1 MKKLTGNEIRKMWC
15 EFWESKGHTIIES
28 ASLIPNDDP
37 TILWINAGVTPLKKY
52 FDGTI
57 VPDNKRLAS
66 IQKCIRTN
74 DIENVGLT
82 ARHQTFF
89 EMLGN
94 FSIGDYFKKEA
105 ITWAFEF
112 LTDSKWLDIPK
123 EKLYMTIYP
132 EDREAYNTWRGLG
145 VEKEHI
151 ILLNDNFW
159 EIGPGPSG
167 PDSEIFYDRGIEYDP
182 NKMGLD
188 LLRQDIEND
197 RYVEIWNNVFSQY
210 NATPGLDRR
219 SYPEL
224 PHKNIDTG
232 MGLER
237 MASILQEVPSN
248 FDTDLFMPIINKISE
263 ISGVKYTGQ
272 MEFKIIADHIRTV
285 TVALADGANFGNS
298 GRDYILRRLL
308 RRAVRYGKKIGIDR
322 MFASD
327 LALVVA
333 EVMYEAYPYINEKIN
348 IIIQKINIEEELFNH
363 TLVNGEKRLQE
374 LFMSESKKISGEDA
388 FKLYDTYGFPFEL
401 TEEYA
406 KEKGFSVS
414 REEFEQYMT
423 EQKELAR
430 NSRENYSSMNKQNEE
445 LLNFENTNEFVGY
458 DELEVNTKILNLY
471 DGEKFVDSLTNEG
484 YIVLEKTPLYIESGG
499 QISDRGTIIDGSIKI
514 KVIGGFKGPNKQ
526 LFHKVTFVGTINVND
541 EVVAKVDKKFRN
553 KISKNHSATHLLQKA
568 LQEILGSDVHQAGSK
583 VDNKRLRFDFKYDGD
598 ISHEQL
604 IAVENLVN
612 KKIQSDVLTVTQ
624 NMNIDEAKKMGAM
637 ALFNEK
643 YGKVVRVVNI
653 VDSIELCGGTHVK
666 KSSDIGRFAII
677 SLESKGQNVY
687 RIEATTGDNIKREL
701 FEQIKPYNEDMMK
714 LLSKAKKIV
723 ADASSEGI
731 ILDFN
736 VKINNDKPKNY
747 QDILFNLNEVNNIK
761 KAVMDLEKEYYNQ
774 KSKKLLEH
782 LDDFLEKQKK
792 INDINTLI
800 IKTENADVP
809 VLKDMLDKLQ
819 NKINGFVFIANVNE
833 SNVNYLAKS
842 SKELSNTIDCGKIVK
857 EVSIESNGNGG
868 GSKVFATGGG
878 NKIDKVDDILIEIE
892 NIIAGL

>member
-15 EFWESKGHTIIES
+15 EFWESKGHTVIES
-28 ASLIPNDDP
+28 ASLIPSDDP
-37 TILWINAGVTPLKKY
+37 TVLWINAGVTPLKKY

-57 VPDNKRLAS
+57 VPDNKRIAS

-74 DIENVGLT
+74 DIENVGIT

-112 LTDSKWLDIPK
+112 LTDSKWLDISK
-123 EKLYMTIYP
+123 DRLYITIYSL
-132 EDREAYNTWRGLG
+132 DREAYNTWRGLG

-151 ILLNDNFW
+151 ILLESNFW

-167 PDSEIFYDRGIEYDP
+167 PDSEIFYDRGEDFDP
-182 NKMGLD
+182 DKIGLD
-188 LLRQDIEND
+188 LLRKEIEND

-210 NATPGLDRR
+210 NATPGLDRS

-272 MEFKIIADHIRTV
+272 MEFKIIADHVRTI

-308 RRAVRYGKKIGIDR
+308 RRAIRYGKKIGIDR
-322 MFASD
+322 MFVSD
-327 LALVVA
+327 LVLIVA
-333 EVMYEAYPYINEKIN
+333 EVMCDAYPYINEKIN

-374 LFMSESKKISGEDA
+374 LFMNTDKKISGEDA
-388 FKLYDTYGFPFEL
+388 FRLYDTYGFPFEL

-406 KEKGFSVS
+406 KEKGFIVS
-414 REEFEQYMT
+414 REEFEQYMN

-430 NSRENYSSMNKQNEE
+430 NSRENYSSMNIQNEE
-445 LLNFENTNEFVGY
+445 LLNFDNNNEFVGY
-458 DELEVNTKILNLY
+458 EKLETKTQILNLY
-471 DGEKFVDSLTNEG
+471 DGEKFVDSLTNDG
-484 YIVLEKTPLYIESGG
+484 YIVLEKTPFYIESGG
-499 QISDRGTIIDGSIKI
+499 QVSDRGTITDGDIKI

-526 LFHKVTFVGTINVND
+526 YFHQVSFKGTIKVND
-541 EVVAKVDKKFRN
+541 KVVAKVDKRFRD
-553 KISKNHSATHLLQKA
+553 KVSRNHSATHLLQKS
-568 LQEILGSDVHQAGSK
+568 LQEILSSEVHQAGSK

-604 IAVENLVN
+604 IAVEKLVN
-612 KKIQSDVLTVTQ
+612 KKIQKDVLTVIQ
-624 NMNIDEAKKMGAM
+624 NMNIDEAKKTGAM
-637 ALFNEK
+637 ALFDEK

-653 VDSIELCGGTHVK
+653 VDSTELCGGTHVK

-687 RIEATTGDNIKREL
+687 RIEATTGDNIEREL

-723 ADASSEGI
+723 ADAAGEGTV
-731 ILDFN
+731 LNFN
-736 VKINNDKPKNY
+736 VEINNDKPQNY
-747 QDILFNLNEVNNIK
+747 QDILFNLNEVNSIK
-761 KAVMDLEKEYYNQ
+761 KAVMDLEKEYYNE

-782 LDDFLEKQKK
+782 LDNFLEKQKN
-792 INDINTLI
+792 INGINTLI
-800 IKTENADVP
+800 IKTENCDVP

-819 NKINGFVFIANVNE
+819 NRINGFVFIANVNE

-842 SKELSNTIDCGKIVK
+842 SKELANKIDCGKIVK
-857 EVSIESNGNGG
+857 DVSIESNGNGG
-868 GSKVFATGGG
+868 GSKTFASGGG

-892 NIIAGL
+892 NIIIGL

>member
-15 EFWESKGHTIIES
+15 EFWESKGHTVIES
-28 ASLIPNDDP
+28 ASLIPSDDP
-37 TILWINAGVTPLKKY
+37 TVLWINAGVTPLKKY

-57 VPDNKRLAS
+57 VPDNKRIAS

-74 DIENVGLT
+74 DIENVGIT

-112 LTDSKWLDIPK
+112 LTDSKWLDISK
-123 EKLYMTIYP
+123 DRLYITIYSL
-132 EDREAYNTWRGLG
+132 DREAYNTWRGLG

-151 ILLNDNFW
+151 ILLESNFW

-167 PDSEIFYDRGIEYDP
+167 PDSEIFYDRGEDFDP
-182 NKMGLD
+182 DKIGLD
-188 LLRQDIEND
+188 LLRKEIEND

-210 NATPGLDRR
+210 NATPGLDRS

-272 MEFKIIADHIRTV
+272 MEFKIIADHVRTI

-308 RRAVRYGKKIGIDR
+308 RRAIRYGKKIGIDR
-322 MFASD
+322 MFVSD
-327 LALVVA
+327 LVLIVA
-333 EVMYEAYPYINEKIN
+333 EVMCDAYPYINEKIN

-374 LFMSESKKISGEDA
+374 LFMNTDKKISGEDA
-388 FKLYDTYGFPFEL
+388 FRLYDTYGFPFEL

-406 KEKGFSVS
+406 KEKGFIVS
-414 REEFEQYMT
+414 REEFEQYMN

-430 NSRENYSSMNKQNEE
+430 NSRENYSSMNIQNEE
-445 LLNFENTNEFVGY
+445 LLNFDNNNEFVGY
-458 DELEVNTKILNLY
+458 EKLETKTQILNLY
-471 DGEKFVDSLTNEG
+471 DGEKFVDSLTNDG
-484 YIVLEKTPLYIESGG
+484 YIVLEKTPFYIESGG
-499 QISDRGTIIDGSIKI
+499 QVSDRGTITDGDIKI

-526 LFHKVTFVGTINVND
+526 YFHQVSFKGTIKVND
-541 EVVAKVDKKFRN
+541 KVVAKVDKRFRD
-553 KISKNHSATHLLQKA
+553 KVSRNHSATHLLQKS
-568 LQEILGSDVHQAGSK
+568 LQEILSSEVHQAGSK

-604 IAVENLVN
+604 IAVEKLVN
-612 KKIQSDVLTVTQ
+612 KKIQKDVLTVIQ
-624 NMNIDEAKKMGAM
+624 NMNIDEAKKTGAM
-637 ALFNEK
+637 ALFDEK

-653 VDSIELCGGTHVK
+653 VDSTELCGGTHVK

-687 RIEATTGDNIKREL
+687 RIEATTGDNIEREL

-723 ADASSEGI
+723 ADAAGEEI
-731 ILDFN
+731 VLNFN
-736 VKINNDKPKNY
+736 VEINNDKPQNY
-747 QDILFNLNEVNNIK
+747 QDILFNLNEVNSIK
-761 KAVMDLEKEYYNQ
+761 KAVMDLEKEYYNE

-782 LDDFLEKQKK
+782 LDNFLEKQKN
-792 INDINTLI
+792 INGINTLI
-800 IKTENADVP
+800 IKTENCDVP

-819 NKINGFVFIANVNE
+819 NRINGFVFIANVNE

-842 SKELSNTIDCGKIVK
+842 SKELANKIDCGKIVK
-857 EVSIESNGNGG
+857 DVSIESNGNGG
-868 GSKVFATGGG
+868 GSKTFASGGG
-878 NKIDKVDDILIEIE
+878 NKIDKVDDILMEIE
-892 NIIAGL
+892 NIIIGL

>member
-15 EFWESKGHTIIES
+15 EFWKSKNHDIIES
-28 ASLIPNDDP
+28 APLIPKDDP

-57 VPDNKRLAS
+57 VPENRRMAS

-105 ITWAFEF
+105 ITWALEF
-112 LTDSKWLDIPK
+112 LTNPKWLDISK
-123 EKLYMTIYP
+123 DKLYMTIYS
-132 EDREAYNTWRGLG
+132 EDRVAYNTWRGLG
-145 VEKEHI
+145 IEKEHI
-151 ILLNDNFW
+151 ILLESNFW
-159 EIGPGPSG
+159 EIGAGPSG
-167 PDSEIFYDRGIEYDP
+167 PDSEIFYDRGEEYDP
-182 NKMGLD
+182 NKIGLD
-188 LLRQDIEND
+188 LLRKEIEND

-210 NATPGLDRR
+210 NATPGLDRHD
-219 SYPEL
+219 YPEL

-263 ISGVKYTGQ
+263 ISGIKYDGQ
-272 MEFKIIADHIRTV
+272 MEFKIIADHIRTI
-285 TVALADGANFGNS
+285 TFALSDGANFGNN

-308 RRAVRYGKKIGIDR
+308 RRAVRYGKKIGIER

-327 LALVVA
+327 LVPVVA
-333 EVMYEAYPYINEKIN
+333 EVMYDAYPYINEKIN
-348 IIIQKINIEEELFNH
+348 MVIQKINTEEELFNH
-363 TLVNGEKRLQE
+363 TLINGEKRLQE
-374 LFMSESKKISGEDA
+374 LFMNEDKKISGEDA

-406 KEKGFSVS
+406 KEKGFTVS
-414 REEFEQYMT
+414 REEFEKYME

-430 NSRENYSSMNKQNEE
+430 SSRENYDSMHMQNEQ
-445 LLNFENTNEFVGY
+445 LLNFENNNEFVGY
-458 DELEVNTKILNLY
+458 DKLETKTKIINLY

-484 YIVLEKTPLYIESGG
+484 YIVLEKTPFYIESGG
-499 QISDRGTIIDGSIKI
+499 QVSDKGTITDGNIKM

-526 LFHKVTFVGTINVND
+526 SFHQVTFEGTIKVGD
-541 EVVAKVDKKFRN
+541 DVTAKVDKKFRN
-553 KISKNHSATHLLQKA
+553 KVSRNHSATHLLQKA
-568 LQEILGSDVHQAGSK
+568 LQEVLSSEVHQAGSK

-604 IAVENLVN
+604 IEVENLVN
-612 KKIQSDVLTVTQ
+612 DKIQKDVLTVIQ
-624 NMNIDEAKKMGAM
+624 NMDIDEAKKTGAM
-637 ALFNEK
+637 ALFDEK
-643 YGKVVRVVNI
+643 YGKIVRVVNI
-653 VDSIELCGGTHVK
+653 VDSTELCGGTHVL
-666 KSSDIGRFAII
+666 KSSDIERFAII

-687 RIEATTGDNIKREL
+687 RIEATTGDNIEREL

-714 LLSKAKKIV
+714 LLNKAKKIV

-731 ILDFN
+731 VLDFN
-736 VKINNDKPKNY
+736 VEINNDKPKNY
-747 QDILFNLNEVNNIK
+747 QDILFNLNELNSIK
-761 KAVMDLEKEYYNQ
+761 KAVMDLEKEYYNE

-782 LDDFLEKQKK
+782 LDNFLEKQKN
-792 INDINTLI
+792 INGINTLI
-800 IKTENADVP
+800 IKTENCDVP

-819 NKINGFVFIANVNE
+819 NRINGFVFIANVNE

-842 SKELSNTIDCGKIVK
+842 SKELTNKIDCGKIVK
-857 EVSIESNGNGG
+857 DVSIESNGNGG
-868 GSKVFATGGG
+868 GSKTFASGGG

-892 NIIAGL
+892 NIIVGL

>member
-15 EFWESKGHTIIES
+15 EFWESKGHTVIES
-28 ASLIPNDDP
+28 ASLIPSDDP

-112 LTDSKWLDIPK
+112 LTDSKWLDISK
-123 EKLYMTIYP
+123 DKLYMTIYP

-188 LLRQDIEND
+188 LLRKDIEND

-327 LALVVA
+327 LVLVVA

-374 LFMSESKKISGEDA
+374 LFMSENKKISGEDA

-414 REEFEQYMT
+414 REEFEQYMA

-430 NSRENYSSMNKQNEE
+430 NSRENYSSMSKQNEE

-499 QISDRGTIIDGSIKI
+499 QISDRGTIIDGKIKI

-526 LFHKVTFVGTINVND
+526 SFHKVIFAGTINKND
-541 EVVAKVDKKFRN
+541 KVVAKVDKKFRN
-553 KISKNHSATHLLQKA
+553 KVSKNHSATHLLQKA
-568 LQEILGSDVHQAGSK
+568 LQEILSSDVHQAGSK

-604 IAVENLVN
+604 IAIENLVN
-612 KKIQSDVLTVTQ
+612 KKIQSDVLTVVQ

-637 ALFNEK
+637 ALFSEK

-653 VDSIELCGGTHVK
+653 VDSTELCGGTHVK

-687 RIEATTGDNIKREL
+687 RIEATTGDNIEREL

-714 LLSKAKKIV
+714 LLNKAKKIV

-747 QDILFNLNEVNNIK
+747 QDILFNLKEVNSIK
-761 KAVMDLEKEYYNQ
+761 KAVMDLEKDYYNL
-774 KSKKLLEH
+774 KTKKLLEH

-792 INDINTLI
+792 INGINTLI
-800 IKTENADVP
+800 IKTENGDVP

-819 NKINGFVFIANVNE
+819 NRINGFVFIANVNE

-842 SKELSNTIDCGKIVK
+842 SKELSNKIDCGKIVK
-857 EVSIESNGNGG
+857 GVSIESNGNGG

-892 NIIAGL
+892 NIIIGL

>member
-15 EFWESKGHTIIES
+15 EFWESKGHTVIES
-28 ASLIPNDDP
+28 ASLIPSADP
-37 TILWINAGVTPLKKY
+37 TVLWINAGVTPLKKY

-57 VPDNKRLAS
+57 VPENKRIAS

-123 EKLYMTIYP
+123 DKLYMTIYP

-151 ILLNDNFW
+151 VLLKDNFW

-167 PDSEIFYDRGIEYDP
+167 PDSEIFYDRGVEYDP
-182 NKMGLD
+182 DNIGLD
-188 LLRQDIEND
+188 LLRKDIEND

-219 SYPEL
+219 DYPEL

-248 FDTDLFMPIINKISE
+248 FDTDLFMPIINKIAD

-272 MEFKIIADHIRTV
+272 KEFKIIADHIRTI

-327 LALVVA
+327 LVLVVA

-348 IIIQKINIEEELFNH
+348 VIIQKINIEEELFNH

-374 LFMSESKKISGEDA
+374 LFMNEDKKISGEDA

-406 KEKGFSVS
+406 KEKGFTVS
-414 REEFEQYMT
+414 RDEFEHYMN

-430 NSRENYSSMNKQNEE
+430 SSRDNYSSMGTQNEE
-445 LLNFENTNEFVGY
+445 LLNYENANEFIGY
-458 DELEVNTKILNLY
+458 DKLEVKTKILNLY
-471 DGEKFVDSLTNEG
+471 DGEKLVDTLTNEG
-484 YIVLEKTPLYIESGG
+484 YIVLEKTPFYIEAGG
-499 QISDRGTIIDGSIKI
+499 QISDKGIITDGNIKI

-526 LFHKVTFVGTINVND
+526 YFHKVTFKGTI
-541 EVVAKVDKKFRN
+541 KVDDNVIARVDKRFRS

-568 LQEILGSDVHQAGSK
+568 LQEVLGSDVHQAGSK

-604 IAVENLVN
+604 IKVEKLVN
-612 KKIQSDVLTVTQ
+612 KKIKKDVLTVVQ
-624 NMNIDEAKKMGAM
+624 NMNIDDAKKMGAM

-653 VDSIELCGGTHVK
+653 VDSTELCGGTHVK

-677 SLESKGQNVY
+677 SLESKGQNIY
-687 RIEATTGDNIKREL
+687 RIEATTGDNIEREL
-701 FEQIKPYNEDMMK
+701 FAQIKPYNEDMMK

-723 ADASSEGI
+723 ADAASEGI

-736 VKINNDKPKNY
+736 VEINNDKPKNY
-747 QDILFNLNEVNNIK
+747 QDILFNLNEVNSIK
-761 KAVMDLEKEYYNQ
+761 KAVMNLEKEYYNE

-782 LDDFLEKQKK
+782 LDDFLEKQKS
-792 INDINTLI
+792 INGINTLI
-800 IKTENADVP
+800 IKTENCDVP
-809 VLKDMLDKLQ
+809 VLKDMLDQLQ
-819 NKINGFVFIANVNE
+819 NRINGFVFIANVNE
-833 SNVNYLAKS
+833 TNVNYLAKS
-842 SKELSNTIDCGKIVK
+842 SKELAGKIDCGKIVK
-857 EVSIESNGNGG
+857 DVSVESNGNGG
-868 GSKVFATGGG
+868 GSKVFANGGG
-878 NKIDKVDDILIEIE
+878 NKIDTVDDILMEVE
-892 NIIAGL
+892 NIIIGL

>member
-15 EFWESKGHTIIES
+15 EFWKSKNHDIIES
-28 ASLIPNDDP
+28 APLIPKDDP
-37 TILWINAGVTPLKKY
+37 TVLWINAGVTPLKKY

-57 VPDNKRLAS
+57 VPENRRMAS

-105 ITWAFEF
+105 ITWALEF
-112 LTDSKWLDIPK
+112 LTDPKWLDISK
-123 EKLYMTIYP
+123 DKLYMTIYS
-132 EDREAYNTWRGLG
+132 EDRVAYNTWRGLG
-145 VEKEHI
+145 IEKEHI
-151 ILLNDNFW
+151 ILLESNFW
-159 EIGPGPSG
+159 EIGAGPSG
-167 PDSEIFYDRGIEYDP
+167 PDSEIFYDRGEAYDP
-182 NKMGLD
+182 NKIGLD
-188 LLRQDIEND
+188 LLRKEIEND

-210 NATPGLDRR
+210 NATPGLDRHD
-219 SYPEL
+219 YPEL

-263 ISGVKYTGQ
+263 ISGIKYDGQ
-272 MEFKIIADHIRTV
+272 MEFKIIADHIRTI
-285 TVALADGANFGNS
+285 TFALSDGANFGNN

-308 RRAVRYGKKIGIDR
+308 RRAVRYGKKIGIER

-327 LALVVA
+327 LVPVVA
-333 EVMYEAYPYINEKIN
+333 EVMYDAYPYINEKIN
-348 IIIQKINIEEELFNH
+348 MVIQKINTEEELFNR

-374 LFMSESKKISGEDA
+374 LFMNEDKKISGEDA

-406 KEKGFSVS
+406 KEKGFTVS
-414 REEFEQYMT
+414 REEFEKYME

-430 NSRENYSSMNKQNEE
+430 SSRENYDSMNMQNEE
-445 LLNFENTNEFVGY
+445 LLNFENDNEFVGY
-458 DELEVNTKILNLY
+458 EKLETKTKILNLY

-484 YIVLEKTPLYIESGG
+484 YIVLEKTPFYIESGG
-499 QISDRGTIIDGSIKI
+499 QVSDKGNITDGNIKI

-526 LFHKVTFVGTINVND
+526 SFHQVTFAGTIKVGDN
-541 EVVAKVDKKFRN
+541 VVAKVDRKFRN
-553 KISKNHSATHLLQKA
+553 KVSRNHSATHLLQKA
-568 LQEILGSDVHQAGSK
+568 LQEILSSEVHQAGSK

-604 IAVENLVN
+604 IEVENLVN
-612 KKIQSDVLTVTQ
+612 DKIQKDVLTVIQ
-624 NMNIDEAKKMGAM
+624 NMDIDEAKKTGAM
-637 ALFNEK
+637 ALFDEK

-653 VDSIELCGGTHVK
+653 VDSTELCGGTHVT
-666 KSSDIGRFAII
+666 KSSDIDRFAII

-687 RIEATTGDNIKREL
+687 RIEATTGDNIEKEL

-714 LLSKAKKIV
+714 LLNKAKKIV

-736 VKINNDKPKNY
+736 VEINNDKPKKY
-747 QDILFNLNEVNNIK
+747 QDILFNLNELNNIK
-761 KAVMDLEKEYYNQ
+761 KAVMDLEKEYYNE

-782 LDDFLEKQKK
+782 LDDFLGKQKN
-792 INDINTLI
+792 INGISTLI
-800 IKTENADVP
+800 IKTENCDVP

-819 NKINGFVFIANVNE
+819 NRINGFVFIANVNE

-842 SKELSNTIDCGKIVK
+842 SKALVDKIDCGKIVK
-857 EVSIESNGNGG
+857 DVSIESNGNGG
-868 GSKVFATGGG
+868 GSKIFASGGG
-878 NKIDKVDDILIEIE
+878 NKIDKVDDILIKIE
-892 NIIAGL
+892 NIITGL